1 MGNRQSAMGS
11 RTYHCR
17 LPVARATAGSAPV
30 PELPE
35 VETTRRDLDARLRGR
50 TITDVC
56 FDMTGV
62 TPARGL
68 GPLEMADALRG
79 RRFAGLSR
87 RGKYLI
93 AHLDGGDALVIHR
106 RMTGNLVLRRGSD
119 PPEPF
124 TRAAIALDDGNEL
137 RWTDQRRF
145 GTWTLTDAP
154 ERAIPLI
161 GPEPLDDGWLAEH
174 LTGALTNRTAP
185 IKAVLLDQ
193 RRVAGLGNIYA
204 DESLHLAGIH
214 PERPAGTLT
223 PDEVERLYQAV
234 RRVLALAIELQ
245 GSSAQHHVGGLGQR
259 GTMQDEWRAY
269 QRTGEPC
276 RTCGTPIAR
285 TRVAG
290 RGTHYC
296 PHCQPVWTAAGT
308 PLNEIREGDA
318 DGNA

>member
-1 MGNRQSAMGS
+1 
-11 RTYHCR
+11 
-17 LPVARATAGSAPV
+17 V

-50 TITDVC
+50 TIIAVC
-56 FDMTGV
+56 FDSTGV

-68 GPLEMADALRG
+68 GPVEMAVALRG
-79 RRFAGLSR
+79 RRIEWLSR

-93 AHLDGGDALVIHR
+93 ANFDGGDALILHR
-106 RMTGNLVLRRGSD
+106 RMTGNLVLRRQGD
-119 PPEPF
+119 PPEPY
-124 TRAAIALDDGNEL
+124 TRAVLTLDDGNEL

-145 GTWTLTDAP
+145 GTWILTDAP
-154 ERAIPLI
+154 EQAIPGI
-161 GPEPLDDGWLAEH
+161 GPEPLEDGWLVGH
-174 LTGALTNRTAP
+174 LAAALANRTAP

-214 PERPAGTLT
+214 PLRPAGTLSAE
-223 PDEVERLYQAV
+223 EVRRLHEAV

-245 GSSAQHHVGGLGQR
+245 GSSASSYVGGLGQR
-259 GTMQDEWRAY
+259 GSMQDEWRAY

-285 TRVAG
+285 TRVGG

-296 PHCQPVWTAAGT
+296 PQCQPPWSGT
-308 PLNEIREGDA
+308 VGVSGGRGDGDDIA
-318 DGNA
+318 